1 MLMRK
6 LGITAVTLAVAM
18 SLHAQQKKTITI
30 SNPSAA
36 DRQELVTIPFQTLK
50 QQFGLKDTVFVIKNK
65 KSGEVLPIQFERL
78 GKQHVQNVLIEASI
92 AGKGKLELVVVQEK
106 APVAIQKTYARYVP
120 ERKDDF
126 AWENNVVA
134 FRAYGKALEGTS
146 EDAQGFDFWAK
157 RTSDLIINEWYATGD
172 YHADHG
178 KGLDYYSVGQTL
190 GVGDVALYFGD
201 KVHYT
206 KHYRHFEILDNG
218 PLRSTFKLIFE
229 PQAIAGETIV
239 LEKTIS
245 LDAGSQLSK
254 VSLSVKNTNAERT
267 PLVVGIAKRKEE
279 RPDFQWASDDGVFS
293 YWEPAQNGNITGTG
307 LILPDDRA
315 ALIQSPTQ
323 FLFKITQQNNQ
334 PLEYYMGAAFNKAG
348 AITSD
353 EQWHMYLLTKAE
365 HLHHPLTIKYNK

>member
-254 VSLSVKNTNAERT
+254 VSLSVKMPMPNV
-267 PLVVGIAKRKEE
+267 PHWSWV
-279 RPDFQWASDDGVFS
+279 
-293 YWEPAQNGNITGTG
+293 
-307 LILPDDRA
+307 
-315 ALIQSPTQ
+315 
-323 FLFKITQQNNQ
+323 
-334 PLEYYMGAAFNKAG
+334 
-348 AITSD
+348 
-353 EQWHMYLLTKAE
+353 
-365 HLHHPLTIKYNK
+365 